1 MDRICRL
8 KNVIQPYAWGSR
20 TAIAELLGD
29 PFPSE
34 TPQAELWMGAHP
46 KAPSEVSHEGR
57 WIPLDGLIESNP
69 ISVLGPVAAGRFE
82 NRLPYLFKVLAA
94 AQPLSVQ
101 AHPSRQ
107 QAQEGFDREN
117 RAGIPIDAPHR
128 NYRDSNHKPEIICAL
143 TRFWALCGFRTWV
156 EMRDNLLCYCP
167 DTLSGQIKR
176 VEGID
181 QARRIPSLF
190 EALMTLSDDLRQVTV
205 AEALSS
211 SEGRGA
217 TVPEA
222 FWLKRIGAIYPDNI
236 GVLLPLLLNLVCLD
250 PGQALFLPAGQLHAY
265 LEGTGIELM
274 ANSDNVLRG
283 GLTPKHV
290 DLPELM
296 KILQFE
302 PLVVQPLVLET
313 IRPGER
319 RYQTA
324 AHEFYL
330 SEITV
335 ADDGPEYCSTH
346 DRSVDI
352 LLCIEGRG
360 VILWGLERET
370 LPFDKGDAIL
380 APAGAGVYGIAGN
393 AILYKASVLLSS

>member
-1 MDRICRL
+1 MDRIYRL

-46 KAPSEVSHEGR
+46 KAPSKVNHKGR
-57 WIPLDGLIESNP
+57 WVPLDGLIEANP
-69 ISVLGPVAAGRFE
+69 VSVLGPAAARRFD
-82 NRLPYLFKVLAA
+82 NHLPYLFKVLAA
-94 AQPLSVQ
+94 AEPLSIQ

-107 QAQEGFDREN
+107 QAQEGFEREN
-117 RAGIPIDAPHR
+117 RAGIPMDAPHR

-167 DTLSGQIKR
+167 DTLSGELER
-176 VEGID
+176 VECFD
-181 QARRIPSLF
+181 EPRRIRSLF
-190 EALMTLSDDLRQVTV
+190 ETLMTLSDDLRQVTV

-211 SEGRGA
+211 AEGHGA

-222 FWLKRIGAIYPDNI
+222 FWLKRIGAIYPDDI
-236 GVLLPLLLNLVCLD
+236 GVLSPLLLNLVCLD

-296 KILQFE
+296 KILRFE
-302 PLVVQPLVLET
+302 PLAIKRLALES
-313 IRPGER
+313 IWPGER
-319 RYQTA
+319 RYQA
-324 AHEFYL
+324 PAHEFAL
-330 SEITV
+330 SEV
-335 ADDGPEYCSTH
+335 KVVGDGTQYRSAH
-346 DRSVDI
+346 DRSADI
-352 LLCIEGRG
+352 LLCTDGSG
-360 VILWGLERET
+360 VIQWGPEGET
-370 LPFDKGDAIL
+370 LPIEKGAAFL
-380 APAGAGVYGIAGN
+380 APAGAGVYGITGN
-393 AILYKASVLLSS
+393 TILYKASVLLSS